1 LDSSSLQTLNSAA
14 DNELH
19 IDSTQEAKHWSG

>member
-19 IDSTQEAKHWSG
+19 IDSTQEAKH